1 MHASLKKETSILYQE
16 LYKKRIDSLNSLP
29 ENSKG
34 KLLAEIKDDI
44 SDAYPK
50 EKISELH
57 YSFLKERLL
66 SYEKPKV

>member
-1 MHASLKKETSILYQE
+1 LKKETSILYQE

-44 SDAYPK
+44 SDAYSK